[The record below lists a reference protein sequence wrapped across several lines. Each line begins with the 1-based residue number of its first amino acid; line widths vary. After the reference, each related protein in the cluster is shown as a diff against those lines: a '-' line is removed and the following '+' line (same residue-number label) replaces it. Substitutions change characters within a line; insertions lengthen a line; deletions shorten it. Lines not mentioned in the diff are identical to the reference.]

1 LEPVRRHACDLAVR
15 RRKLHL
21 RVLGLTLSAFLC
33 YACGDDEST
42 SVKRDAGSGTG
53 SEADTEA
60 AADASMA
67 DVAQDRVAMPLS
79 HEDLMNAC
87 TDAEKID
94 KQQDLPL
101 LLDDGGLPPLP

>member
-1 LEPVRRHACDLAVR
+1 
-15 RRKLHL
+15 
-21 RVLGLTLSAFLC
+21 
-33 YACGDDEST
+33 
-42 SVKRDAGSGTG
+42 VKRDAGSGTG

-60 AADASMA
+60 AAADASMA
-67 DVAQDRVAMPLS
+67 DVAQDSVAMPLS

>member
-1 LEPVRRHACDLAVR
+1 
-15 RRKLHL
+15 
-21 RVLGLTLSAFLC
+21 
-33 YACGDDEST
+33 DEST

-67 DVAQDRVAMPLS
+67 DVAQDCVTMPLS